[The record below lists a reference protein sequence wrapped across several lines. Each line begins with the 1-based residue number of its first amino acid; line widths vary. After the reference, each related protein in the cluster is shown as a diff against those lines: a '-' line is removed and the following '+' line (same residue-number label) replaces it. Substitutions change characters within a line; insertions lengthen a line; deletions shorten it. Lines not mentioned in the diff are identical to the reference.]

1 MGLRHL
7 ILFVHLTGIVFW
19 VGGMVFIRV
28 CLAPSALALGI
39 WMEVLAR
46 FFSFSRIAIALILI
60 SGISRLLDPQ
70 IDTLPLAWQLMAV
83 TGTAAIAVFASV
95 GMGAWAR
102 LCTAARGGD
111 KARIQTAM
119 SRLGRCFD
127 IVLVLVTL
135 TATVA
140 TFGLGI

>member
-39 WMEVLAR
+39 WLEVLAR
-46 FFSFSRIAIALILI
+46 FFSFSRIAIALIFV
-60 SGISRLLDPQ
+60 SGIFRLLDPQ

-83 TGTAAIAVFASV
+83 TGTAAIAVFASA
-95 GMGAWAR
+95 GMGAWGQLRA
-102 LCTAARGGD
+102 AARGGEKD
-111 KARIQTAM
+111 SIQAAM
-119 SRLGRCFD
+119 NRLGRSFD